1 MAGIQPYVGPTAL
14 PKPLLRLKLNRDYHF
29 QTEFTMRL
37 QVADGTTE
45 NPSRLWAISDLHLSM
60 SANRTGIEA
69 LPDHGADWLILAGD
83 VAEKPD
89 DLAWAF
95 DLLSRRFARLIWVP
109 GNHELWTVK
118 GPDGAVLAGEA
129 KYRAMVDVARTHGVV
144 TPEDPYPVWE
154 GACGPVLLAPL
165 FLGFDYSF
173 RPPEI
178 KLETV
183 LEWAWEKRLRS
194 ADETRL
200 LPDPYLTRQD
210 WCAARVAWTRDRLE
224 REVLAGMRTVLINH
238 YPLRQ
243 DLVTLRRIP
252 RFSPWCG
259 TTATEDWH
267 QRFNALACIHGHLH
281 VPATHWRDGVRFE
294 EVSLGY
300 PRQWQ
305 PHGRGPDRA
314 LRLVL
319 PS

>member
-224 REVLAGMRTVLINH
+224 REVPAGMRTVLINH

>member
-1 MAGIQPYVGPTAL
+1 
-14 PKPLLRLKLNRDYHF
+14 
-29 QTEFTMRL
+29 MRL
-37 QVADGTTE
+37 QVADWTTE

-83 VAEKPD
+83 VAEKPAE
-89 DLAWAF
+89 LAWAF
-95 DLLSRRFARLIWVP
+95 EVLSRRFSRLIWVP

-118 GPDGAVLAGEA
+118 AAGDAVLAGEA
-129 KYRAMVDVARTHGVV
+129 KYRAMVDVARAHGVV

-154 GACGPVLLAPL
+154 GAGGPVLLAPL

-200 LPDPYLTRQD
+200 LPNPYPTRQD
-210 WCAARVAWTRDRLE
+210 WCAARVAWTRARLE
-224 REVLAGMRTVLINH
+224 REVPAGMRTVLINH

-259 TTATEDWH
+259 TTATEEWH

-319 PS
+319 PL

>member
-1 MAGIQPYVGPTAL
+1 
-14 PKPLLRLKLNRDYHF
+14 
-29 QTEFTMRL
+29 MRL
-37 QVADGTTE
+37 QVADKTTE
-45 NPSRLWAISDLHLSM
+45 NPPRLWAISDLHLTL
-60 SANRTGIEA
+60 SANRAGIEA
-69 LPDHGADWLILAGD
+69 LDDHAADWLILAGD

-95 DLLSRRFARLIWVP
+95 NILSRRFARLIWVP
-109 GNHELWTVK
+109 GNHELWTEK
-118 GPDGAVLAGEA
+118 RADGVVLTGEA
-129 KYRAMVDVARTHGVV
+129 KYRAMVDVARTHGVD
-144 TPEDPYPVWE
+144 TPEDPYPVWN
-154 GACGPVLLAPL
+154 GVGGPVLLAPL

-173 RPPEI
+173 RPADIP
-178 KLETV
+178 LDRV
-183 LEWAWEKRLRS
+183 LDWAWERRLRS

-200 LPDPYLTRQD
+200 LPAPYPKRQD
-210 WCAARVAWTRDRLE
+210 WCAARVAWTKARLE
-224 REVLAGMRTVLINH
+224 REVPTGMPTVLINH

-267 QRFNALACIHGHLH
+267 QRFNALVCIHGHLH
-281 VPATHWRDGVRFE
+281 VPGTHWRDGVRFE

-314 LRLVL
+314 LRLVF